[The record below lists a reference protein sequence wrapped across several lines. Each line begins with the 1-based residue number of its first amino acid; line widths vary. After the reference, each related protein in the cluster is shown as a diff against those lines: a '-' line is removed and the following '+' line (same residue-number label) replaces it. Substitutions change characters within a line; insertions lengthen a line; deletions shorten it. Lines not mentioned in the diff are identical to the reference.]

1 MNDDNVIDTTDTH
14 DVDQNFELA
23 QGIVK
28 DLVDNNPSA
37 AMDKMNDTMLD
48 RVRDAI
54 AGKRQEVAQN
64 LLGTEPQQDEAR
76 RGWRDPADRCDCRRY
91 HGAEQR
97 ARLPVPGPAVRL
109 RLKGRVPAGHSG
121 LRPGPRRPARRP
133 CPPGTPRP
141 APMSPPAH
149 SARPPGP

>member
-64 LLGTEPQQDEAR
+64 LLGTEPQQDEAETEVEDTETDETTEPEEE
-76 RGWRDPADRCDCRRY
+76 GEVEEVEEVADEETEEEDEDVQ
-91 HGAEQR
+91 AD
-97 ARLPVPGPAVRL
+97 
-109 RLKGRVPAGHSG
+109 
-121 LRPGPRRPARRP
+121 
-133 CPPGTPRP
+133 
-141 APMSPPAH
+141 
-149 SARPPGP
+149 